1 MSAMEKNTSSTA
13 TTYGFRNEKKRGK
26 TRKEHILLDK
36 CNYNILVLRK
46 VKGSREGVWVQP
58 RLDTVLV
65 VWLSKRSGSVP
76 STAVSFLRQ
85 RFSSIWSRYSSS
97 CCMGLL
103 FLSFAHS
110 CTHKKNQEILYS
122 LHFQVT
128 HLLTYIITPF
138 DWNVVSDLSPQM
150 RHTSPRKSSTQV
162 QEKMNLPRR
171 QKNEKCVDM
180 SNNIQLQSK
189 ACKTPC

>member
-1 MSAMEKNTSSTA
+1 MQLQHPGSQKGQGATGRCLGPTSTRHSSGGLALKEVGVCSQHSGVLLETAVQFHMEPIL
-13 TTYGFRNEKKRGK
+13 
-26 TRKEHILLDK
+26 ILLL
-36 CNYNILVLRK
+36 Y
-46 VKGSREGVWVQP
+46 GSA
-58 RLDTVLV
+58 
-65 VWLSKRSGSVP
+65 LSVFRP
-76 STAVSFLRQ
+76 FLHTQ
-85 RFSSIWSRYSSS
+85 
-97 CCMGLL
+97 
-103 FLSFAHS
+103 
-110 CTHKKNQEILYS
+110 KKQEILYS